1 MKRFVGLLMLSSAA
15 LASPPEMNLV
25 NPNSNLIVID
35 EELLQVPEAESIQ
48 KLKDGTIR
56 LHRFEREVPKTPV
69 WTEVV

>member
-15 LASPPEMNLV
+15 LAAPPEMNLV

>member
-15 LASPPEMNLV
+15 LAAPPEMNLL